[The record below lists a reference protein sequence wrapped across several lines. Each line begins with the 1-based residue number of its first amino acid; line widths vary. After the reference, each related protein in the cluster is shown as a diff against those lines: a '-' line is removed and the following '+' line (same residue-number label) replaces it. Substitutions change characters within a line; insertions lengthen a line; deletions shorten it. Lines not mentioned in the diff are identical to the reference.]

1 MKLTLL
7 DSQIDKVSNDV
18 KIHATISDPNNK
30 VKIGKKIDYR
40 MEKNQRYFNPTI
52 ISEQTIEIAVR
63 KNTNNYELI
72 YLQIDKKDCSSNL
85 NALAVNEGYDSEQE
99 YLSDIYSSAE
109 EFPRVNLHILRG
121 KILHWTDYKY

>member
-1 MKLTLL
+1 MKLILL

-40 MEKNQRYFNPTI
+40 MENNQRYFNPTI

-72 YLQIDKKDCSSNL
+72 YLQLDKKDCSSNL